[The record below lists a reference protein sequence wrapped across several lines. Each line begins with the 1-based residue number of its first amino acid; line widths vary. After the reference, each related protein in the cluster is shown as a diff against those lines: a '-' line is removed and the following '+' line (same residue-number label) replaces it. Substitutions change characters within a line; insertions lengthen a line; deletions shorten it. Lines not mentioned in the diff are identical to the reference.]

1 MGFLQA
7 TRQNFLSAPVITYAL
22 GQTGY
27 SRIPKV
33 GFLKR
38 IFVLFAGTITVVLG
52 GGTVASLGLEAPFS
66 IITRIRLVA
75 NGNTALFDMSGW
87 GAMIASLFSAQAG
100 FAGYGGRPVIPDS
113 ATAVGPAATA
123 FSAAN
128 YAAGLADTNAWRFAL
143 EIPLALSDD
152 WRTPVGLLLA
162 AAPDTELSLE
172 VTFGGTLYSTAAA
185 SRTIPLVTTGAAT
198 VTMAATVTPVVEF
211 FTVPGSRADY
221 PPLDR
226 IHTWSEFGP
235 QVIAANGDVDVV
247 IPRGNTALRIIHS
260 VFTNSAA
267 DGTNVSALELRFNQN
282 EVPYRLTRQ
291 ALAVLQRK
299 RMVRDLPDG
308 LYVHDL
314 MNTGTLRD
322 AVNTLNLNEITSRL
336 TLAGATI
343 AGTTDVRT
351 FVEQLIKLSGVAAG
365 SA

>member
-38 IFVLFAGTITVVLG
+38 IFVLFAGTLSVTLG
-52 GGTVASLGLEAPFS
+52 GGTVALGLETPFS
-66 IITRIRLVA
+66 IISRIRLVA

-87 GAMIASLFSAQAG
+87 GAMIASLFSAHS
-100 FAGYGGRPVIPDS
+100 FSGYGGRPIIPDT
-113 ATAVGPAATA
+113 ATVPGVAATA
-123 FSAAN
+123 MSAAN
-128 YAAGLADTNAWRFAL
+128 FTAAAADASAWRFAL

-185 SRTIPLVTTGAAT
+185 NRTIPLVSTGAAT
-198 VTMAATVTPVVEF
+198 ATMAATITPVVEF

-235 QVIAANGDVDVV
+235 QVIAANGDQDVV
-247 IPRGNTALRIIHS
+247 IPRGNTALRIIHD

-267 DGTNVSALELRFNQN
+267 DGTHVDALELRFNQN

-314 MNTGTLRD
+314 FNTGTLRD

-336 TLAGATI
+336 TISGATI
-343 AGTTDVRT
+343 AGTSDVRT